1 VRAHDDPT
9 GLFFVGKQKFR
20 LKEAGLQTIHDIA
33 AMEVDEYLRPAK
45 KIPRMGKDALTRMK
59 HRAGVMLSGKPWIQS
74 GYSFPPTAR
83 DIYFDIEDDPTQG
96 ITYLF
101 GLLIQRQQ
109 GPPDFQYFVA
119 RHPSEEEQTVRAFW
133 DFVSSAGDVTYYVYS
148 HKERSSLRQLM
159 ERYDLDQTVFT
170 TYTEREYDLYSD
182 LIVKYSDW
190 PTFSYSIKQ
199 IAKQIGFHWRDPDPS
214 GANSIAWYNQ
224 YLAHPEQEALL
235 ERILQYNEDDCR
247 AMLAMKQFFDEQFQ
261 NVNSNE

>member
-1 VRAHDDPT
+1 
-9 GLFFVGKQKFR
+9 
-20 LKEAGLQTIHDIA
+20 
-33 AMEVDEYLRPAK
+33 M
-45 KIPRMGKDALTRMK
+45 
-59 HRAGVMLSGKPWIQS
+59 
-74 GYSFPPTAR
+74 
-83 DIYFDIEDDPTQG
+83 
-96 ITYLF
+96 
-101 GLLIQRQQ
+101 
-109 GPPDFQYFVA
+109 
-119 RHPSEEEQTVRAFW
+119 
-133 DFVSSAGDVTYYVYS
+133 SSAGDVTYYVYS

-159 ERYDLDQTVFT
+159 ERYDLDNTVFT

-247 AMLAMKQFFDEQFQ
+247 AMLAMKRFFDEQCQ
-261 NVNSNE
+261 NGQLKTNSRND